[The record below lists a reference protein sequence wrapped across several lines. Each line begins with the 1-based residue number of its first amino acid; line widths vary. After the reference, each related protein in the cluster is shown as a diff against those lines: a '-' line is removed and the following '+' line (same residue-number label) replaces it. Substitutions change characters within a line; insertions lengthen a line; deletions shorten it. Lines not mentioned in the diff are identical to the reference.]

1 MDDKKNCVHIIIN
14 NCSFVLLFV
23 ACLIILIQSIYN
35 IDYSFSDDKTYLA
48 EKLVYQQFS
57 HDVYSNINN
66 KILYGFQFVHDYE
79 ECPSDKEVLQLPIK
93 LDSFYD
99 CEDIDDS
106 NDEDLDED
114 ICQNTIS
121 FGSTCC
127 QKNCCKNNI
136 YVKKTF
142 CRNINTYEEEEND
155 PRKKICKYF
164 NIYNGKFSIIFNKL
178 ICAKRYDYNYRDLL
192 SPNENNNCDNNCIY
206 FDSMNH
212 CICDQS
218 IVENYGNVEDIPGY
232 YYTDINFKS
241 NYAIVKNIFSEINPN
256 YFEYETL
263 LKESLIN
270 NKYKFDKNE
279 ETELNNYKVIN
290 IKNIFNAFFKNKQN
304 IVSEEG
310 NKNYYNQRGF
320 SLLDLINNGYENIFK
335 DYQENEYMKRKTI
348 NWYTRNYIGFK
359 DYQELEKF
367 RKYFDE
373 NDPTKNPLYKI
384 SDIMFPNVESLIISI
399 IFILVIFYFMFFQNK
414 LFFKEKNNFSI
425 TKIAFS
431 NFIRQIS
438 SLALLIIYLLEYLF
452 ICIYNYPEINIE
464 MEIYY
469 KFVLEKYNE
478 RRNQELLLA
487 AFIILCIN
495 FIIEL
500 IHYIYLKCNTRNII
514 LNSPSKYTIICKLT
528 KSCDNSEKDFKFYLS
543 RKFSEEMKR
552 FKKNEFFQDFDIDEC
567 KIDDK
572 IIDNEKTV
580 VENGLTNGSLIQVIC
595 ESCESKNE

>member
-1 MDDKKNCVHIIIN
+1 
-14 NCSFVLLFV
+14 
-23 ACLIILIQSIYN
+23 
-35 IDYSFSDDKTYLA
+35 
-48 EKLVYQQFS
+48 
-57 HDVYSNINN
+57 
-66 KILYGFQFVHDYE
+66 
-79 ECPSDKEVLQLPIK
+79 
-93 LDSFYD
+93 
-99 CEDIDDS
+99 
-106 NDEDLDED
+106 
-114 ICQNTIS
+114 
-121 FGSTCC
+121 
-127 QKNCCKNNI
+127 
-136 YVKKTF
+136 
-142 CRNINTYEEEEND
+142 
-155 PRKKICKYF
+155 
-164 NIYNGKFSIIFNKL
+164 
-178 ICAKRYDYNYRDLL
+178 
-192 SPNENNNCDNNCIY
+192 
-206 FDSMNH
+206 
-212 CICDQS
+212 
-218 IVENYGNVEDIPGY
+218 
-232 YYTDINFKS
+232 
-241 NYAIVKNIFSEINPN
+241 
-256 YFEYETL
+256 
-263 LKESLIN
+263 
-270 NKYKFDKNE
+270 
-279 ETELNNYKVIN
+279 
-290 IKNIFNAFFKNKQN
+290 
-304 IVSEEG
+304 
-310 NKNYYNQRGF
+310 
-320 SLLDLINNGYENIFK
+320 
-335 DYQENEYMKRKTI
+335 
-348 NWYTRNYIGFK
+348 
-359 DYQELEKF
+359 
-367 RKYFDE
+367 
-373 NDPTKNPLYKI
+373 
-384 SDIMFPNVESLIISI
+384 MFPNVESLIISI

-414 LFFKEKNNFSI
+414 LFFKEKNNFTI

-567 KIDDK
+567 KKDDK